1 MKMKILKSVFIV
13 LSVVFLMST
22 LAQADSEKN
31 RMIKRL
37 PVINQLKAQGFIGE
51 NKIGLLE
58 YRGANQPNPDV
69 INAEN
74 ADRMAVYSKIAK
86 KQKVSAQQV
95 GARRAIQ
102 IAGKAKPGTWL
113 QKSDGSWYQK

>member
-13 LSVVFLMST
+13 LSAVFLMST
-22 LAQADSEKN
+22 LAQADNEKN

-37 PVINQLKAQGFIGE
+37 PVINQLKAQGLIGE

-74 ADRMAVYSKIAK
+74 ADRMAVYSQIAK
-86 KQKVSAQQV
+86 KQKASAQQV

-113 QKSDGSWYQK
+113 QKPDGSWYQK